1 MQLFDLRPNIE
12 ATKELGQT
20 KFGILLTIADF
31 RQSGPKNRNSK
42 FRDFGRIQRIGG
54 RDGGRANPAV
64 SRCLLWEQLLDA
76 PNLK

>member
-1 MQLFDLRPNIE
+1 MQLFNVRPNIE
-12 ATKELGQT
+12 AIWHFTFQP
-20 KFGILLTIADF
+20 TIADF